1 MQNKILKN
9 LNQFNVSVYYICKI
23 TIFFK
28 IMCINFFKEDF
39 INAWL
44 KNRKKNMNIVNNL
57 MIIKG
62 NF

>member
-1 MQNKILKN
+1 
-9 LNQFNVSVYYICKI
+9 
-23 TIFFK
+23 
-28 IMCINFFKEDF
+28 MCINFFKEDF